1 MRKIQVL
8 ILFSLMSWVAS
19 AQDIHFSQF
28 YMAPL
33 DLNPALTGVMNCN
46 QRLSA
51 NYRNQWAS
59 VLRDKAFQTFNV
71 AYDARIP
78 VGRYDYIGV
87 GGSVWGDQAGS
98 LSFRT
103 NQLRGSFSYSKKMG
117 GYRKKANYLVM
128 GADLGVGQRG
138 VNTQNAQ
145 WGSQNDNGV
154 FNPNLPSNEN
164 AFGRDNFIYADV
176 SAGLLWFSVFDE
188 NNNFYFGGAYDHI
201 NRPNVS
207 FTDGK
212 FQPLYS
218 KFTVH
223 TGGEFQIKER
233 ISLLPGAVVLLQ
245 SPYMEINGGTSVRF
259 SLGNSKRSTEALQF
273 GGWARLGNKAGG
285 GMLMDAIILSTRFD
299 YQNFS
304 IGFSYD
310 LNTSSLKT
318 ASRSNGGFEFALLY
332 KICGAERRN
341 VYCPNF

>member
-8 ILFSLMSWVAS
+8 ILCSFLSWAAS

-59 VLRDKAFQTFNV
+59 VLRDKAFQTFNA

-87 GGSVWGDQAGS
+87 GGSIWGDQAGS
-98 LSFRT
+98 LKQRE
-103 NQLRGSFSYSKKMG
+103 NQLNGSFSYSKKMG
-117 GYRKKANYLVM
+117 GYRRKAHYLVM
-128 GADLGVGQRG
+128 GVDAGIGQRSLSL
-138 VNTQNAQ
+138 QYAQ
-145 WGSQNDNGV
+145 WGSQNNNGT
-154 FNPNLPSNEN
+154 FDGSTPSGEN
-164 AFGRDNFIYADV
+164 TFDRDSYLAADV

-201 NRPNVS
+201 NRANVS
-207 FTDGK
+207 YTDGK
-212 FQPLYS
+212 YIARPS
-218 KFTVH
+218 KFTIH
-223 TGGEFQIKER
+223 TGGEFQMKDR
-233 ISLLPGAVVLLQ
+233 VSLLPGLVTFIQ
-245 SPYMEINGGTSVRF
+245 GPYTEINGGTSVRF
-259 SLGNSKRSTEALQF
+259 SLSSNRRTTESLQF
-273 GGWARLGNKAGG
+273 GAWARLGNKAGG
-285 GMLMDAIILSTRFD
+285 GMLMDALIVSTRFD

-304 IGFSYD
+304 LGFSYD
-310 LNTSSLKT
+310 LNTSPLKT

-332 KICGAERRN
+332 KICGPEHRN